1 MKLFFDIFPIVLFFV
16 AYKVFDIYVATGVA
30 IAATVVQVGYLK
42 WAGKKVQTMM
52 WISLGTILIAG
63 GAAIIFKN
71 EMFIKIKPTIL
82 FSIGAIAIAVTQ
94 FVFKKN
100 PVAVM
105 FNDQIQAP
113 DAVWKKLS
121 LAWISFLSF
130 ISALN
135 LYFAYYQSTDN
146 WAYFH
151 TFGTLVLLMIFIVA
165 QMFWLLPYMP
175 TDEDDNPT
183 LATAAN
189 SPAPAAPD
197 KATHDTVGNH
207 NAKET

>member
-1 MKLFFDIFPIVLFFV
+1 MKLLFDIFPIVLFFV

-30 IAATVVQVGYLK
+30 IAATIFQVSYLK

-71 EMFIKIKPTIL
+71 EMFIKVKPTIL

-121 LAWISFLSF
+121 IAWISFLLF

-151 TFGTLVLLMIFIVA
+151 TFGSLALLAIFIVG
-165 QMFWLLPYMP
+165 QMFWLFPYMP
-175 TDEDDNPT
+175 KDEGDQPT
-183 LATAAN
+183 LAPAVATAAI
-189 SPAPAAPD
+189 PAD
-197 KATHDTVGNH
+197 SVTNIQS
-207 NAKET
+207 KES